1 MMNPGL
7 VSEPRAAGETPLP
20 ASCCSGHSSISVLAD
35 HLVADFRQLGTAR
48 VLAALVDAHRTC
60 ESIGL
65 PYVDVLR
72 TVELMTRQNLAEHV
86 SP

>member
-1 MMNPGL
+1 MPNPGL
-7 VSEPRAAGETPLP
+7 VSEPSAVRETPSP
-20 ASCCSGHSSISVLAD
+20 VSCCSGHPSITVLAD

-48 VLAALVDAHRTC
+48 VLAALVEAHRTC

-72 TVELMTRQNLAEHV
+72 TVELMTRHNLSDQV
-86 SP
+86 DP